1 MCVWRLS
8 MCVSRDMMYPCYQW
22 LPLRVGT
29 VDEFPSLY
37 VLNFIQMK
45 MNNFIIIRI
54 SLSILIIKS
63 VRKI

>member
-1 MCVWRLS
+1 MASVLVRGKQRYD
-8 MCVSRDMMYPCYQW
+8 VSKCYLW

-29 VDEFPSLY
+29 VGEFPSLY

-45 MNNFIIIRI
+45 MSNVIIIRI
-54 SLSILIIKS
+54 SLSILVIKS